1 MWAAIKRHGWM
12 VSASA
17 AILLPL
23 AAQFGSVTRSSAQAT
38 APESKASSCPADNG
52 GISLPKGFCTSI
64 FADKLGHARQLVVTQ
79 DGTVYVNTW
88 SGVYYNNDRVPP
100 DGFLVALKDTKGT
113 GRADVVNRFGATVA
127 EGGHGGTGIALYK
140 SWLYAEINDRIDRYP
155 LKEGEI
161 APTQK
166 AETVLSG
173 MPIKGDHPMHA
184 FTIDANGNLFVEMGS
199 ATNACEIKNR
209 MPHSKGNDP
218 CKELET
224 RAGIWRYDAN
234 KLGQKFSPAERYA
247 TGLRNSEG
255 FDFDEAGRLFVTQH
269 GRDQLHEDWPELYSL
284 EQGFN
289 LPAEEVVELKEGGDY
304 GWPYCY
310 YDDAQQKLVLAP
322 EYGGDGDKKVG
333 ICAQKL
339 PPVAAFP
346 AHWAPNDLKFYKASM
361 LPKAYRGG
369 SFIAFHGSWN
379 RAPGPQGG
387 YCVVFQPFSDGKAS
401 GKFIVFADGFA
412 GAHKDPGRAA
422 HRPSGLAVGPDG
434 ALYVS
439 DDVKGRIWRIT
450 FNGDRDTTTLEAAA
464 TAAPASQSSS
474 PQASPPEGIHPEAS
488 LPVPPGATAEEVALG
503 TKIFAGEVDGATCAG
518 CHGPDGIGTPVGP
531 DLTSGKWLWG
541 DGSLE
546 AIEKTIR
553 NGVPEPKE
561 HPGAM
566 PPMGG
571 VTLPDSHVKAV
582 AAYVW
587 AIGHQKKQ

>member
-17 AILLPL
+17 AGLLAL

-322 EYGGDGDKKVG
+322 EYGGDGTRKSEFARKNFRPLRRSRRIGRRTISSSTRLRCFRRRIGAVPSLLSTGRG
-333 ICAQKL
+333 IAHRDRRAAIASSSSRSRTEKL
-339 PPVAAFP
+339 PASSSCSPTDLPAPTKTLAGPPTGRLDLPLDRMARSTFQTTSRAAF
-346 AHWAPNDLKFYKASM
+346 
-361 LPKAYRGG
+361 
-369 SFIAFHGSWN
+369 
-379 RAPGPQGG
+379 
-387 YCVVFQPFSDGKAS
+387 
-401 GKFIVFADGFA
+401 
-412 GAHKDPGRAA
+412 GA
-422 HRPSGLAVGPDG
+422 
-434 ALYVS
+434 
-439 DDVKGRIWRIT
+439 
-450 FNGDRDTTTLEAAA
+450 
-464 TAAPASQSSS
+464 
-474 PQASPPEGIHPEAS
+474 
-488 LPVPPGATAEEVALG
+488 
-503 TKIFAGEVDGATCAG
+503 
-518 CHGPDGIGTPVGP
+518 
-531 DLTSGKWLWG
+531 
-541 DGSLE
+541 
-546 AIEKTIR
+546 
-553 NGVPEPKE
+553 
-561 HPGAM
+561 
-566 PPMGG
+566 
-571 VTLPDSHVKAV
+571 
-582 AAYVW
+582 
-587 AIGHQKKQ
+587 